1 MPTTRSGLVLV
12 KASRLIMSSPRE
24 DRFKITSV
32 WADQPML
39 ESQLNSGL
47 HVDWRIVTVFFQ
59 PDFQDVLG
67 NNHRAS
73 YVTVWERKD
82 A

>member
-1 MPTTRSGLVLV
+1 
-12 KASRLIMSSPRE
+12 MSAPRE

-39 ESQLNSGL
+39 GVELNSGL
-47 HVDWRIVTVFFQ
+47 HDDWRIVTVFFQ
-59 PDFQDVLG
+59 SDFTDVLG